1 MRVQVKYAFDKSGET
16 ERKTKDD
23 YIAAAAA
30 AAVIKIT
37 ADKKTCKTAEKCSN
51 NKNSGKQTKPFSIDT
66 STHSESL
73 DNNNNNNNESSESN
87 SNAARAHCCQ
97 LEKQQTSTLAEQS
110 RRSRSS
116 NSNNSTT
123 AASTK
128 TAINLINNQQQ

>member
-23 YIAAAAA
+23 YIAAAA
-30 AAVIKIT
+30 VIKIT
-37 ADKKTCKTAEKCSN
+37 ADKKTCKTAEKRSSSN

-73 DNNNNNNNESSESN
+73 DNNNNNESSESN

-97 LEKQQTSTLAEQS
+97 LEKQQTSTSAEQS
-110 RRSRSS
+110 RRSRS
-116 NSNNSTT
+116 SNNSTT

-128 TAINLINNQQQ
+128 TAINLINNQQQQ

>member
-23 YIAAAAA
+23 YIAAAAQ
-30 AAVIKIT
+30 VIKIT
-37 ADKKTCKTAEKCSN
+37 ADKKTCKTAEKRSSSN

-73 DNNNNNNNESSESN
+73 DNNNNIESSESN

-97 LEKQQTSTLAEQS
+97 LEKQQTSTSAEQS